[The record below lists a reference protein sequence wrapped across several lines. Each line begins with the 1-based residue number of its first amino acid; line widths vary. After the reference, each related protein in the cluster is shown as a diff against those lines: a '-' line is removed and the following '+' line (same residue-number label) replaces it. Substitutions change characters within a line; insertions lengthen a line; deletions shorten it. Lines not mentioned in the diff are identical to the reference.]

1 MLEPTTNAMPYRSI
15 IYTLREVHVM
25 HQSRHLAVM
34 LCIFIAL
41 LLAGFAHAQQLEKVP
56 RIGYLTAGDP
66 GPNAPRLKAFRQGL
80 HELGYV
86 EGKTIVI
93 EVRYGERKFD
103 RIPALAAELVRLHVD
118 VIVTGGGI
126 DTRAAKGATNTI
138 PIVMAQD
145 PDPIV
150 SGVAASL
157 ARPGGNITGLS
168 AMAPEIAG
176 KRLEILKTILPE
188 LSRVAVFGVSRNP
201 INAAALREV
210 ERAAKASGVT
220 LQFVDVDIKN
230 IEQAFRVAN
239 EGRAEVSLIL
249 PGPFRSIRKQILA
262 LAMQYRL
269 PMIYDRPAFAKDGG
283 LIAYGT
289 DLAELHRRAATYV
302 DQILKGAK
310 PADLPVQQPT
320 KFEMVINLKTAKALG
335 VTIPPTLLF
344 QATEVI
350 Q

>member
-1 MLEPTTNAMPYRSI
+1 ML
-15 IYTLREVHVM
+15 
-25 HQSRHLAVM
+25 QSRRLAIM
-34 LCIFIAL
+34 LSILITLMFAVFI
-41 LLAGFAHAQQLEKVP
+41 HAQPSGKVP

-66 GPNAPRLKAFRQGL
+66 GPNAPRLKALRQGL

-86 EGKTIVI
+86 EGETIAV

-103 RIPALAAELVRLHVD
+103 RIPALAAELVRLNVD

-126 DTRAAKGATNTI
+126 DTRAAKGATHAI

-145 PDPIV
+145 PDPIA
-150 SGVAASL
+150 SGFVASL

-168 AMAPEIAG
+168 SMAPEIAG
-176 KRLEILKTILPE
+176 KRLEILKTLLPQ
-188 LSRVAVFGVSRNP
+188 LSRVAAFGVSRNP
-201 INAAALREV
+201 INASALREV

-220 LQFVDVDIKN
+220 LQFVDVDMKN
-230 IEQAFRVAN
+230 FEQAFHAASD
-239 EGRAEVSLIL
+239 GRAEAILIL
-249 PGPFRSIRKQILA
+249 PGPFVSIRKHILA

-269 PMIYDRPAFAKDGG
+269 PMIYDRPSFAKAGG

-289 DLAELHRRAATYV
+289 DLVELHRRAATYV
-302 DQILKGAK
+302 DQILQGAK
-310 PADLPVQQPT
+310 PGDLPVQQPT
-320 KFEMVINLKTAKALG
+320 KFDMVINLKTAKALG